1 MAAGTAVT
9 VSVRPECWVLSR
21 EAPAANAV
29 RGRIGASVYLGEF
42 AQHELSAGSLNL
54 KIVELNPRFL
64 DQPDRG
70 EVYAGADTA
79 DVVVL
84 TA

>member
-1 MAAGTAVT
+1 VT

-21 EAPAANAV
+21 EAPVANAV

-42 AQHELSAGSLNL
+42 AQHELVAGELNL

-70 EVYAGADTA
+70 EVYAGAEPE

>member
-1 MAAGTAVT
+1 LVAG
-9 VSVRPECWVLSR
+9 
-21 EAPAANAV
+21 
-29 RGRIGASVYLGEF
+29 G
-42 AQHELSAGSLNL
+42 LNL

-70 EVYAGADTA
+70 EVYAGADPA